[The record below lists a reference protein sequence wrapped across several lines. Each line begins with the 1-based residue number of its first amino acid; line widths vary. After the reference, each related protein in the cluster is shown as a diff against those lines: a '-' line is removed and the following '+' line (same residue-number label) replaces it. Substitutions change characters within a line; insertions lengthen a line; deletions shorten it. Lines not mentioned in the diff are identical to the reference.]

1 MLNKGT
7 KASPPAAYTQWQS
20 QKHKNKHKVFSSSHY
35 RYTDVMDVCYAVV
48 QQHTKFNSKR
58 LESCVMTRQS
68 LYYAGNCHVGHPHT

>member
-48 QQHTKFNSKR
+48 
-58 LESCVMTRQS
+58 
-68 LYYAGNCHVGHPHT
+68 